1 MPAKVCRGLR
11 ADTRSK
17 SVDKVSCKHRVYW
30 PDVYFAGMIFP
41 SCLNKVLY
49 QGFQAEDNI
58 LKSLHLFHAMHK
70 LVHRRFALAKLH
82 CAIFFPKGLVAHH
95 GIGLAFF
102 APTALKQLSGQFVES
117 IVVQACGS
125 DNDGFLQQVVHFN
138 LSNHVVFA
146 QRPLTVF
153 KLCKLLSHL

>member
-1 MPAKVCRGLR
+1 MV
-11 ADTRSK
+11 
-17 SVDKVSCKHRVYW
+17 
-30 PDVYFAGMIFP
+30 FP

-49 QGFQAEDNI
+49 QSFQAEDDV

-82 CAIFFPKGLVAHH
+82 CTIFFPKGLVAHH

-125 DNDGFLQQVVHFN
+125 DNDGFLQQAAHAN
-138 LSNHVVFA
+138 LGNHVVFA
-146 QRPLTVF
+146 QCPLAVF
-153 KLCKLLSHL
+153 KLRELLPHLQVLHEVNTALYG